1 MKYARFEAEGRSAY
15 GIVAGD
21 EVRELSDSPLNDHSE
36 TGTVHRLADVKL
48 LAPIPRPGKIMAM
61 ALNYHS
67 HLHGAPPPSRPE
79 PFYKTSSSVVGP
91 GDPVVLPPD
100 FQRVDMEAELVAVI
114 GKNAKNVSEAD
125 ALDYV
130 FGYTC
135 GNDVS
140 EREWQNSS
148 GGDIQWW
155 RAKSSD
161 TFSPIGPVIE
171 TDLDPTD
178 VRIRGRVNGAEGQ
191 SCHTSEMIFNVVQA
205 ISFIS
210 KYVTLEPGDLIF
222 TGTAGAPPTLK
233 SGDVTE
239 VEIAGIGTLTNPVV

>member
-61 ALNYHS
+61 ALNYFS
-67 HLHGAPPPSRPE
+67 HLHGAPPPARPE
-79 PFYKTSSSVVGP
+79 PFYKTASSVVGP

-100 FQRVDMEAELVAVI
+100 SQRVDMEAELVVVI

>member
-61 ALNYHS
+61 ALNYFS
-67 HLHGAPPPSRPE
+67 HLHGAPPPARPE

-100 FQRVDMEAELVAVI
+100 SQRVDMEAELVAVI

>member
-1 MKYARFEAEGRSAY
+1 M
-15 GIVAGD
+15 
-21 EVRELSDSPLNDHSE
+21 
-36 TGTVHRLADVKL
+36 
-48 LAPIPRPGKIMAM
+48 
-61 ALNYHS
+61 
-67 HLHGAPPPSRPE
+67 
-79 PFYKTSSSVVGP
+79 
-91 GDPVVLPPD
+91 VLPPD
-100 FQRVDMEAELVAVI
+100 SQRVDMEAELVAVI